1 LAFST
6 DAENTDMK
14 KTQWMTAAF
23 AALTLALAATG
34 LQAQEK
40 KAPPAASTSKA
51 PAQQQFA
58 TPEDAVKS
66 LVDAVRA
73 EDANRLLAVIGP
85 QSKSW
90 LFTPDKIANRAE
102 WKKFLASYDV
112 KNNLAKEGDA
122 KAVLGVGSDNWTFPA
137 PLIRKADKWAFD
149 ADAGREEVINRRVG
163 RNELD
168 TMQTLL
174 AIVDAQR
181 EYAWHDADGNGLADY
196 AIRFTSTPGK
206 KDGLYW
212 PTKEGEP
219 LSPLGPLVAKAVRE
233 GYGGKASA
241 GQPQPYH
248 GYIYRMLTAQGKDA
262 PGGAFDYMVHGKL
275 FGGFAVLAYPAS
287 YGASGVKSFM
297 VNHDSVVYE
306 GDLGPKT
313 ATQAAKI
320 KQFNP
325 GPGWT
330 RSDVK

>member
-1 LAFST
+1 
-6 DAENTDMK
+6 MK

-34 LQAQEK
+34 LQAQDK
-40 KAPPAASTSKA
+40 KAPVASTAAKA
-51 PAQQQFA
+51 PAQKQYA
-58 TPEDAVKS
+58 TPEEAVTA

-73 EDANRLLAVIGP
+73 EDANRLLSVIGP
-85 QSKSW
+85 KSKSW
-90 LFTPDKIANRAE
+90 LFSGDKVADKAA
-102 WKKFLASYDV
+102 WKKFLAAYDV
-112 KNNLAKEGDA
+112 KNNLTKEGDA
-122 KAVLGVGSDNWTFPA
+122 KAVLGVGDDNWTFPA
-137 PLIRKADKWAFD
+137 PLIRKADQWAFD
-149 ADAGREEVINRRVG
+149 ADAGREEIINRRVG

-181 EYAWHDADGNGLADY
+181 EYALHDADGNGLADY
-196 AIRFTSTPGK
+196 AARFASTPGK

-219 LSPLGPLVAKAVRE
+219 PSPLGPLVAKAVRE
-233 GYGGKASA
+233 GYGGKAAA
-241 GQPQPYH
+241 GKPRPYH
-248 GYIYRMLTAQGKDA
+248 GYIYRILTAQGKDA
-262 PGGAFDYMVHGKL
+262 PGGAYSYLLHGKL
-275 FGGFAVLAYPAS
+275 FGGFAVLAYPAT

-297 VNHDSVVYE
+297 VNHEGVVYE
-306 GDLGPKT
+306 SDLGPKT

>member
-1 LAFST
+1 
-6 DAENTDMK
+6 MK
-14 KTQWMTAAF
+14 KTHWMTAAF

-40 KAPPAASTSKA
+40 KAPATSAAAKA
-51 PAQQQFA
+51 PAQRQFA
-58 TPEDAVKS
+58 TPEDAVKA

-73 EDANRLLAVIGP
+73 EDANSLLAVIGP
-85 QSKSW
+85 KSKSW
-90 LFTPDKIANRAE
+90 LFSGDKVADKAA
-102 WKKFLASYDV
+102 WKKFLAAYDL
-112 KNNLAKEGDA
+112 KNNLTKEGDA
-122 KAVLGVGSDNWTFPA
+122 KAVLGVGDDNWTFPA
-137 PLIRKADKWAFD
+137 PLVRAADQWAFD

-181 EYAWHDADGNGLADY
+181 EYALHDADGNGLADY
-196 AIRFTSTPGK
+196 AVRFASTPGK

-212 PTKEGEP
+212 PTKDGEP
-219 LSPLGPLVAKAVRE
+219 PSPLGPLVAKAVRE
-233 GYGGKASA
+233 GYSGKARA

-262 PGGAFDYMVHGKL
+262 PGGAYSYLLHGKL
-275 FGGFAVLAYPAS
+275 FGGFAVLAYPAT

-297 VNHDSVVYE
+297 VNHDGVVYE

-313 ATQAAKI
+313 ATEAARI
-320 KQFNP
+320 RQFNP